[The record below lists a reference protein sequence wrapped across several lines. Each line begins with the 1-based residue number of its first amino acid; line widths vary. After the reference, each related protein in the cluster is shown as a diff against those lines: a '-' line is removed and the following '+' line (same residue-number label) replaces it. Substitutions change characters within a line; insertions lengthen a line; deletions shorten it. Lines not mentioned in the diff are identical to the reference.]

1 MPVFLEWY
9 GNPVIVSLLFPYH
22 TPIIFKRYGILSK
35 ACQHFPYQMPEFF
48 SWYGNHVKAS
58 MLFPYHTL
66 VFFKWYGIHGKACHR
81 FPYHTPIFFNRYGIH
96 VKTCCGFHYKSSSA
110 SFACLW
116 MKLRRGVTSL
126 PISISVMSLAMR
138 PSSISTL
145 RSFLLSG
152 SSVVSQSCSASI
164 SPRPL

>member
-66 VFFKWYGIHGKACHR
+66 VFFEWYGIHGKACHR

-96 VKTCCGFHYKSSSA
+96 VKTGQQLYISLSPKTLPHSQIIS
-110 SFACLW
+110 
-116 MKLRRGVTSL
+116 RVTSL
-126 PISISVMSLAMR
+126 QS
-138 PSSISTL
+138 
-145 RSFLLSG
+145 RSFLTAWNIVKSDL
-152 SSVVSQSCSASI
+152 I
-164 SPRPL
+164 R